1 VPVTGN
7 VGRTTCRPLDSGT
20 GFRRF
25 ARFDEGVL
33 LLMSETSLP
42 EGATLGE
49 ALRAAREAAGLSVD
63 DVSAQ
68 TRIRSTLI
76 RDLEAD
82 RFESSGA
89 LVYARGHVRA
99 IAHAA
104 GVDDA
109 PYVALFARQVGS
121 PTEQSP
127 APTQT
132 VMIPA
137 ARGPLAP
144 SEPLHVPTAA
154 RPERRGPNWVAAG
167 SAALGVLV
175 VLFAVGQLTKPSSS
189 STEQPAASGPTPSA
203 TSASIAPGPS
213 KSLTAARPPST
224 GADLRVR
231 LLGGDSWVSVRN
243 GVTTLFEGVLRDG
256 AIKDFK
262 DAKQLRLIVGNAGA
276 VNLVCSG
283 RDLAPAGNPG
293 AVRRFT
299 CDAHGIA
306 PA

>member
-1 VPVTGN
+1 
-7 VGRTTCRPLDSGT
+7 
-20 GFRRF
+20 
-25 ARFDEGVL
+25 
-33 LLMSETSLP
+33 MSESLLP
-42 EGATLGE
+42 EGATVGE
-49 ALRAAREAAGLSVD
+49 ALRAAREAAGMSVD

-68 TRIRSTLI
+68 TRIRATLI
-76 RDLEAD
+76 RDLESD

-89 LVYARGHVRA
+89 PVYARGHVRA
-99 IAHAA
+99 IAHAV

-109 PYVALFARQVGS
+109 PYAELFARQVSGTPEPS
-121 PTEQSP
+121 A
-127 APTQT
+127 APTPT

-175 VLFAVGQLTKPSSS
+175 ILFAVGQLSKPSSS
-189 STEQPAASGPTPSA
+189 STDQPTASAPSPSA
-203 TSASIAPGPS
+203 TPASSGPVPP
-213 KSLTAARPPST
+213 KTLTAARPPST

-243 GVTTLFEGVLRDG
+243 GATTLFEGVLRDG
-256 AIKDFK
+256 SIKDFK

-299 CDAHGIA
+299 CDAHGIT